1 MKDKKSKKVVIIHDI
16 DSKSIEKAIL
26 ILRGGGVNTPAPVGY
41 HIVQEAQQI
50 IDDYSK
56 TMEKTQGRI
65 SRKEEQ
71 ARRSERR
78 SGVVKRTLCVL
89 GAMAG
94 FCAFGYWLLTAAS
107 QILEKF

>member
-56 TMEKTQGRI
+56 TIEKTQSRV

-71 ARRSERR
+71 VRHAEKHA
-78 SGVVKRTLCVL
+78 GIIKRTLCVL

-94 FCAFGYWLLTAAS
+94 FCAFGYWLLNAAS
-107 QILEKF
+107 GILEKF